1 MTDGNCS
8 GALYESANELESS
21 AFPSLHDGKEGWP
34 SDKQK
39 CREASADREAGVV
52 FRLRTERKTTPAASA
67 SVASQH
73 FLDDAASPLL
83 LRLRAAALA
92 LRGDD
97 ARRGITHHPHSFPFL
112 YPPLQAP

>member
-34 SDKQK
+34 SDQQK

-52 FRLRTERKTTPAASA
+52 FRSRRERKTTRLR
-67 SVASQH
+67 QLRWLRKI
-73 FLDDAASPLL
+73 FLMTQPPLLL

-92 LRGDD
+92 LRGGD
-97 ARRGITHHPHSFPFL
+97 ARRGIRATIIPSHFL
-112 YPPLQAP
+112 